1 MQSAAIML
9 GLTPTILSYI
19 GPTVGEIA
27 LNSTRRLVLAVFLM
41 LGAPAVFATRPFD
54 FDCPGESLKRDVGGF
69 VLHKQTPSRAAA
81 MTTVPTV
88 LGRYQRSAEFSAA
101 RQLNNIEFEMF
112 MALSTATMESH
123 ALGTSSLRCS
133 FDVAF

>member
-1 MQSAAIML
+1 MIS
-9 GLTPTILSYI
+9 
-19 GPTVGEIA
+19 
-27 LNSTRRLVLAVFLM
+27 NRRPVLAVFLM

-54 FDCPGESLKRDVGGF
+54 FDNLGESLKRDVGSF

-81 MTTVPTV
+81 MTTVQYILLSLAVTTV
-88 LGRYQRSAEFSAA
+88 CSIQCS
-101 RQLNNIEFEMF
+101 RQLDNIEFEMF

-133 FDVAF
+133 FDVTF